1 MSQRTY
7 VYSFAISDYL
17 VTWPS
22 TEAISHVG
30 TRLMWQPTSPLEIRN
45 QSVVSVGRQII
56 SLRHYS
62 IVLTTTSVTAGTCT
76 SWPWPCKGCSP
87 RRCTPKGCPS
97 KDRIH
102 GKWLRHSRVSV
113 FTSATSHSA
122 TRGSV
127 PLLGMS
133 GLLAVFACPLGV
145 QLRNQLYANLEQPG
159 ILLCATM
166 RFFGRID
173 RWWSLRVSCFG
184 VFIHQSLHLKR
195 LFFVRTR

>member
-17 VTWPS
+17 ITWPS

-30 TRLMWQPTSPLEIRN
+30 MRLMWQLTSPLEIRN
-45 QSVVSVGRQII
+45 QSVISVVRQII

-62 IVLTTTSVTAGTCT
+62 IVLTTASVTARICT
-76 SWPWPCKGCSP
+76 WPWPCKGCTP
-87 RRCTPKGCPS
+87 RGCTLKGCTP

-122 TRGSV
+122 TRRSV

-133 GLLAVFACPLGV
+133 GLLAIFACSLGV
-145 QLRNQLYANLEQPG
+145 QLRKQLYAKLEQPG
-159 ILLCATM
+159 VLLCTTM
-166 RFFGRID
+166 RFCGRND
-173 RWWSLRVSCFG
+173 RWWWF
-184 VFIHQSLHLKR
+184 
-195 LFFVRTR
+195 